1 MQRGMNFYND
11 LYDWLGGYP
20 YEGIDTKDCVKFFSK
35 LGFINILL
43 KKRSKYYAI
52 SSGCNEYIFSKTK

>member
-1 MQRGMNFYND
+1 MKRGMNFYND

-20 YEGIDTKDCVKFFSK
+20 YEGIDTKDCVKFFNT

-43 KKRSKYYAI
+43 KKRSKYFAI
-52 SSGCNEYIFSKTK
+52 SSGCNEYIFSKAK